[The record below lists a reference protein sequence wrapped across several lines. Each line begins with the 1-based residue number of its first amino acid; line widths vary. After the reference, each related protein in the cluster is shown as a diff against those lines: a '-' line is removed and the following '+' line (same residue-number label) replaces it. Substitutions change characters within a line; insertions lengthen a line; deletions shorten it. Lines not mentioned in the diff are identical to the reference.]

1 MFQLFGG
8 STSLSGE
15 NVSPDKAPQVA
26 AVYACISLIA
36 DTVASLP
43 FNVYAKTEQGLELKE
58 SHPLNRLLSRRPNA
72 KYNSYDF
79 RRSIITNMLLHGNA
93 YILPIRNG
101 NALSEL
107 EIVPHDNVVLEHRNG
122 KLTYTIY
129 LYGNR
134 SIELNPDQIIHL
146 KAFTIDGYNGLSPIT
161 YARETIGSALS
172 ANRHLAQYYG
182 KGTVP
187 PGLLQLQGTVRDPER
202 LKQIGQQFDGAVK
215 NGRTPVLPE
224 GAEYKGITMTL
235 RDSQFIETQ
244 KWSAE
249 EVCRVF
255 RVPPHKIGLMEHGM
269 YNNSIE
275 AQNHQFVTDCI
286 RPLIE
291 MLEEEFENKLLNNPA
306 YCVEIDMTQLMR
318 GDIATQVSRHVSYWN
333 IGAMNVNEIRK
344 ENGLA
349 PIPDG
354 EEYFKPMHMSVN
366 GDIQNG
372 EINKTEA
379 GCEASEGNAG
389 GQ

>member
-26 AVYACISLIA
+26 AVYACVSLIA

-43 FNVYAKTEQGLELKE
+43 FNVYAKTDQGLQARPT
-58 SHPLNRLLSRRPNA
+58 HPLDKILSKRPNT
-72 KYNSYDF
+72 KYNSFDF
-79 RRSIITNMLLHGNA
+79 RRAAITNMLLHGNA
-93 YILPIRNG
+93 YILPIRTG

-107 EIVPHDNVVLEHRNG
+107 EIVPHDNVVIEHRNG
-122 KLTYTIY
+122 RLTYTIY
-129 LYGNR
+129 LHGNR
-134 SIELNPDQIIHL
+134 SIQLDPDQIIHL

-215 NGRTPVLPE
+215 GGRTPVLPE
-224 GAEYKGITMTL
+224 GAEYKGITMSL

-249 EVCRVF
+249 EICRIF

-291 MLEEEFENKLLNNPA
+291 MIEEEFENKLINNPA
-306 YCVEIDMTQLMR
+306 FCVEIDMTQLMR

-354 EEYFKPMHMSVN
+354 EEYFKPMHMSIN
-366 GDIQNG
+366 GDVQNG
-372 EINKTEA
+372 EINKTES
-379 GCEASEGNAG
+379 GKEASKGNAG
-389 GQ
+389 QE

>member
-379 GCEASEGNAG
+379 GREASAGNAG

>member
-379 GCEASEGNAG
+379 GKQASEGNAG